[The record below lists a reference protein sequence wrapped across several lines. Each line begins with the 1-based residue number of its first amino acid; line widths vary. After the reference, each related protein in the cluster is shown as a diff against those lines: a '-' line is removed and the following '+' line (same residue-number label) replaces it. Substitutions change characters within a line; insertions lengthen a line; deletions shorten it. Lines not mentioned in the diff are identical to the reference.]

1 MGKVRSRAATFRADS
16 LGVLYVRRA
25 RAVVDGPVI
34 MAARNVLDSRVGDSA
49 GGTQS
54 GSCAPRTGVRRDL
67 VWFVVANLAIVFA
80 VLAYGCGRMSGGGC
94 SDNATCPPADG
105 SAESDGGT
113 GADAVSLVEE
123 DGGDSSIVLV
133 EADATQPETSPDATL
148 NADGDAGTVVPCDPA
163 GDPSVESC
171 LVNEMY
177 GVFVDSVNGN
187 DGAAG
192 TRAQPLKTIGAG
204 IAKAASAMAS
214 NALLSRV
221 YICDGTYTEQVQLS
235 AATDGISLY
244 GSFDCASSW
253 LYARSSGVSPLVT
266 VEGPTALYALR
277 VNGIA
282 KSVVIEDI
290 AFDVPDATES
300 GLSDGG
306 TSEDGASD
314 GGAGDSS
321 VAAGTGGSS
330 IAVFVSNTSSL
341 LLRRCT
347 ASAGS
352 GQSGQ
357 DEGTPSPFV
366 DAGPNGQAGTAGA
379 GGPATPNPI
388 CPTSVGGA
396 GGAPAANGTN
406 GADGLPGSSNG
417 DTVQACGNGT
427 GGLPGTNGDGGTS
440 GAGAATWATFT
451 ATGWTPA
458 AGASGGAGDI
468 GQGGGGGASVD
479 LTGGGGSGGAG
490 GCGGAGGAGAA
501 GGGSS
506 IAVLVY
512 QSTIDLEQCSLL
524 ASGAGRGG
532 NGGSGE
538 VGQGGGDRGNGFAAS
553 NACPGARGAY
563 GGSGGGGGGGAGGV
577 SAGVVWA
584 GTTPPTIDGASV
596 TQEASLAAVTQ
607 LGTYGAA
614 GQAGTGGAAAGAGAS
629 AGSDGTPGMAGTGPP
644 LAVMHFV
651 P

>member
-1 MGKVRSRAATFRADS
+1 
-16 LGVLYVRRA
+16 
-25 RAVVDGPVI
+25 
-34 MAARNVLDSRVGDSA
+34 
-49 GGTQS
+49 
-54 GSCAPRTGVRRDL
+54 VRRDL

-321 VAAGTGGSS
+321 VAEP
-330 IAVFVSNTSSL
+330 V
-341 LLRRCT
+341 
-347 ASAGS
+347 
-352 GQSGQ
+352 
-357 DEGTPSPFV
+357 
-366 DAGPNGQAGTAGA
+366 
-379 GGPATPNPI
+379 
-388 CPTSVGGA
+388 
-396 GGAPAANGTN
+396 
-406 GADGLPGSSNG
+406 
-417 DTVQACGNGT
+417 
-427 GGLPGTNGDGGTS
+427 
-440 GAGAATWATFT
+440 
-451 ATGWTPA
+451 
-458 AGASGGAGDI
+458 
-468 GQGGGGGASVD
+468 
-479 LTGGGGSGGAG
+479 
-490 GCGGAGGAGAA
+490 
-501 GGGSS
+501 
-506 IAVLVY
+506 
-512 QSTIDLEQCSLL
+512 
-524 ASGAGRGG
+524 
-532 NGGSGE
+532 
-538 VGQGGGDRGNGFAAS
+538 
-553 NACPGARGAY
+553 ARA
-563 GGSGGGGGGGAGGV
+563 
-577 SAGVVWA
+577 
-584 GTTPPTIDGASV
+584 
-596 TQEASLAAVTQ
+596 
-607 LGTYGAA
+607 
-614 GQAGTGGAAAGAGAS
+614 
-629 AGSDGTPGMAGTGPP
+629 
-644 LAVMHFV
+644 
-651 P
+651 